1 MYTVMIVDDDLPVL
15 EFLSSAIKW
24 EELGFRLTGA
34 FENPLEALEAGRRAK
49 TDVLISDIGMPEM
62 NGLDLIRSLR
72 EGDPH
77 VKAVILSCHD
87 DFHYAQKAMKL
98 SVSEYI
104 LKETMNISNISEV
117 LGRLKE
123 QLDAEDHVLSKSR
136 KLEKEAALHRSSS
149 KRHFIRST
157 VNEPLFD
164 SEEWSQQAEGFGL
177 RLGQHGVLPVFG
189 YANRVKEAN
198 QRFQSKDL
206 FDYTIQN
213 IIEELLVDQ
222 KEVTLFTYD
231 TGEIVLLF
239 PQYGSMHVNNGQKVE
254 QTLRHLQS
262 CLQQY
267 AKVAFSFITGS
278 PAKDVR
284 SLKEQLKRMVEGRSS
299 RFYLPESSV
308 MKLEH
313 VREGFGDGGLLLAEY
328 AQTLDEFRS
337 VVFDERSD
345 LIDLYVSKWIDFI
358 GYHRFHPME
367 VKEWLL
373 KMILDV
379 RMRLK
384 SLQHYQSTFSSELLH
399 HDVHELSSVRE
410 LELWL
415 KDYLQQ
421 AIQWAGQVYRESHNR
436 EILECQRFV
445 YNHLHMKISL
455 EDAAAHL
462 HLHPSYLSRLFKKET
477 GENFVEY
484 VTRMKMEKAKEL
496 LEITDKTVEQIADML
511 GYENKNYF
519 GKLFKAHTG
528 TVPNAFRGQTKGAQ
542 PTS

>member
-1 MYTVMIVDDDLPVL
+1 MYEIMIVDDDLPVL
-15 EFLSSAIKW
+15 EFLTTAIEWNK
-24 EELGFRLTGA
+24 LGFHLAGA
-34 FENPLEALEAGRRAK
+34 YENPLDALEAGRLGK
-49 TDVLISDIGMPEM
+49 MDVLISDIGMPEM
-62 NGLDLIRSLR
+62 NGLELIGGMR
-72 EGDPH
+72 DVHPH

-87 DFHYAQKAMKL
+87 DFQYAQAAVKL
-98 SVSEYI
+98 SVSEYV
-104 LKETMNISNISEV
+104 LKETMNATNISEM
-117 LGRLKE
+117 LKRLKE
-123 QLDAEDHVLSKSR
+123 QLDVESGVLSKSL
-136 KLEKEAALHRSSS
+136 KLEKEAALNRSSA

-164 SEEWSQQAEGFGL
+164 AEEWIGKAEGFGI

-189 YANRVKEAN
+189 YVNRMKEADH
-198 QRFQSKDL
+198 RFQSKDL
-206 FDYTIQN
+206 FEYTIEN
-213 IIEELLVDQ
+213 IVEELLVDQ
-222 KEVTLFTYD
+222 MDTALFTYD
-231 TGEIVLLF
+231 TGEIILLF
-239 PQYGSMHVNNGQKVE
+239 PHYAKLHVNNTQKVE

-267 AKVAFSFITGS
+267 VKMSFSFLTGK
-278 PAKDVR
+278 PAKDPR
-284 SLKEQLKRMVEGRSS
+284 SLKDQLIRMAEVKNM

-308 MKLEH
+308 LALES
-313 VREGFGDGGLLLAEY
+313 VRDGFGDGGLLLAQY
-328 AQTLDEFRS
+328 AATLDEFRN
-337 VVFDERSD
+337 VVFDERLD
-345 LIDLYVSKWIDFI
+345 LVDVYVSKWIDFI
-358 GYHRFHPME
+358 QYHRFRPVE

-399 HDVHELSSVRE
+399 HDVHEISSIRE

-421 AIQWAGQVYRESHNR
+421 AIKWAGQVYRESHNR

-445 YNHLHMKISL
+445 YHNLHTKVSL

-477 GENFVEY
+477 GENFIEY

-496 LEITDKTVEQIADML
+496 LEITDKTVEQISDML

-528 TVPNAFRGQTKGAQ
+528 FVPNVFRGQSKGAQ
-542 PTS
+542 QG

>member
-24 EELGFRLTGA
+24 EELGFRLAGA
-34 FENPLEALEAGRRAK
+34 FENPLDALEAGRQTK

-62 NGLDLIRSLR
+62 NGLDLIRTLR

-136 KLEKEAALHRSSS
+136 KLEREAALHRSSS

-164 SEEWSQQAEGFGL
+164 SEEWSAQAEGFGL

-189 YANRVKEAN
+189 YANRAKEAN
-198 QRFQSKDL
+198 QRFQTKDL

-222 KEVTLFTYD
+222 KETTLFTYD
-231 TGEIVLLF
+231 TGEIILFF
-239 PQYGSMHVNNGQKVE
+239 PQFGSMHVNNSQKVE

-267 AKVAFSFITGS
+267 AKVSFSFITGS

-284 SLKEQLKRMVEGRSS
+284 SLKDQLIRMVEARSL

-308 MKLEH
+308 VKLEH
-313 VREGFGDGGLLLAEY
+313 VRAGFGDGGLLLAEY
-328 AQTLDEFRS
+328 AQTLEEFRS

-345 LIDLYVSKWIDFI
+345 LIDMYVSKWIDFI
-358 GYHRFHPME
+358 QYHRFRPME

-528 TVPNAFRGQTKGAQ
+528 TVPNVFRGQTKGT
-542 PTS
+542 PSS

>member
-1 MYTVMIVDDDLPVL
+1 MYSVIIVDDDLPVL
-15 EFLSSAIKW
+15 EFLSMAIPW
-24 EELGFRLTGA
+24 EKLGFRLAGA
-34 FENPLEALEAGRRAK
+34 YENPLEALEAGRQVK

-72 EGDPH
+72 EVDPH

-98 SVSEYI
+98 SVSEYM
-104 LKETMNISNISEV
+104 LKETMNIDNISEV
-117 LGRLKE
+117 LGRLKD
-123 QLDAEDHVLSKSR
+123 QLDAEDNVLSKSR
-136 KLEKEAALHRSSS
+136 QLEKEAALRRSSS
-149 KRHFIRST
+149 KRHFIRSM

-164 SEEWSQQAEGFGL
+164 SEEWIQQAQGFGI
-177 RLGQHGVLPVFG
+177 RLGQHGLLPVFG
-189 YANRVKEAN
+189 YANRAKEAH

-222 KEVTLFTYD
+222 KETALFTYD
-231 TGEIVLLF
+231 TGEIILLF
-239 PQYGSMHVNNGQKVE
+239 PHFGSIHVNNTQKVE

-262 CLQQY
+262 CLLQF
-267 AKVAFSFITGS
+267 AKISFSFITGS

-284 SLKEQLKRMVEGRSS
+284 SLKDQLKRMVEARSS

-308 MKLEH
+308 VKLEH
-313 VREGFGDGGLLLAEY
+313 VREGFGDGGVLLAEY

-345 LIDLYVSKWIDFI
+345 LIDSLVSKWIDFI
-358 GYHRFHPME
+358 QYHRFPPME

-410 LELWL
+410 LEIWL

-436 EILECQRFV
+436 EIMECQRFV
-445 YNHLHMKISL
+445 YNHLHTKISL

-528 TVPNAFRGQTKGAQ
+528 IVPNAYRGQMKGSQ
-542 PTS
+542 S